1 MRKSKQS
8 ITKLSKAK
16 LKAQYNLDRQTATI
30 SASSSGK
37 VSKYEFLTGKDVL
50 REKDLLG
57 KATTMKRIVYS
68 PLDKELK
75 TQSDIAKKQY
85 QELDDTYEFDKIF
98 KKEKPTLKKYNKSD
112 LIYGRYYSFYK

>member
-16 LKAQYNLDRQTATI
+16 VKAQYNLDRQTAAI
-30 SASSSGK
+30 SASSSGN

-50 REKDLLG
+50 REKDLLR
-57 KATTMKRIVYS
+57 KATTMKRIEYS
-68 PLDKELK
+68 PLDKGLK
-75 TQSDIAKKQY
+75 TKSDIAKKQY

-98 KKEKPTLKKYNKSD
+98 KKKNQHLKSIINQ
-112 LIYGRYYSFYK
+112 I